1 MPTFGCCNQ
10 SAENRALRFIVSLGA
25 SQVERG
31 RDLLRRAG
39 RSGCT
44 LARRRRTED
53 RRTEFPDGNGRA
65 RPAAEVP
72 AEQTA
77 ESLDAAPAAAV
88 PTQAHYQGTQDAY
101 QTRTQ
106 LRHADLLQWAL
117 QQLLDQR

>member
-39 RSGCT
+39 RSACT

-53 RRTEFPDGNGRA
+53 RRTESQMGTG
-65 RPAAEVP
+65 
-72 AEQTA
+72 
-77 ESLDAAPAAAV
+77 APACSGGA
-88 PTQAHYQGTQDAY
+88 GG
-101 QTRTQ
+101 
-106 LRHADLLQWAL
+106 ADG
-117 QQLLDQR
+117 